1 MLGWAHLRQDHRES
15 LVRIILLTSDALL
28 FILFA
33 AFIFFIFM
41 GLRKEHWRRPWKK
54 VIEKPLGLLSLVIVI
69 LYFLVALLDSVH
81 FVRALPDTTG
91 SSTQYSTQ
99 VESVLDHIIAPLGRI
114 TEKTYS
120 APLATK
126 LYTKQS
132 KLLGNGDW
140 IRDYLPLTIRQ
151 TKQSRDIAAYV
162 GQGAVMTVLCMAC
175 LITILL
181 LVMSYR
187 YQSIKQAW
195 QGMFYKKT
203 SFPWYTLL
211 ITLAVLLFLII
222 TAALLIPHYHVFGT
236 DKVGQDVLYAA
247 IKSIRTGILIGA
259 LTSLVTIPFAV
270 ILGMMAGYWGGL
282 IDDVVQYLYTTLSS
296 IPGVL
301 LIAAAILSIQIYIM
315 NHPETFST
323 LSARADVRLVALC
336 FILGITSWTSLCRV
350 LRAETLKL
358 RELDYIQAAKLLG
371 TRHRRIL
378 ANHILPNIMH
388 IILITVVLDFS
399 MLVLA
404 EAVLTYVGVGVDP
417 STFSWGNMIDGAR
430 LEIAKEPLV
439 WWPLTSAFVFMFVF
453 ILAANLLADSVRDAF
468 DPRAED

>member
-1 MLGWAHLRQDHRES
+1 
-15 LVRIILLTSDALL
+15 VRIILLTSDALL
-28 FILFA
+28 FALLATFILL
-33 AFIFFIFM
+33 IFM
-41 GLRKEHWRRPWKK
+41 ALRKEHWRRPWKK
-54 VIEKPLGLLSLVIVI
+54 VLEKPLGLLSLLIVI
-69 LYFLVALLDSVH
+69 LYFLVALLDSIH
-81 FVRALPDTTG
+81 FVRALPETTNG
-91 SSTQYSTQ
+91 ALTQYSTQ
-99 VESVLDHIIAPLGRI
+99 VESVLDNLMAPLGRI

-132 KLLGNGDW
+132 KLLPNGDW
-140 IRDYLPLTIRQ
+140 VRDYLPLTII
-151 TKQSRDIAAYV
+151 TMTHAVPTPTIAACV
-162 GQGAVMTVLCMAC
+162 AQGAVFTLLGMAC
-175 LITILL
+175 LISVLL
-181 LVMSYR
+181 LIMSYR
-187 YQSIKQAW
+187 QHSFNQAW
-195 QGMFYKKT
+195 QRIFCKKT
-203 SFPWYTLL
+203 NFPWYTLL
-211 ITLAVLLFLII
+211 VTLAVLFFLIS
-222 TAALLIPHYHVFGT
+222 TTMLLIPYYHVFGT

-247 IKSIRTGILIGA
+247 IKSIRTGILIGT
-259 LTSLVTIPFAV
+259 LTSLVMVPFAV

-282 IDDVVQYLYTTLSS
+282 IDDIVQYLYTTLSS

-301 LIAAAILSIQIYIM
+301 LIAAAILSIQIYIT
-315 NHPETFST
+315 NHPETFTT
-323 LSARADVRLVALC
+323 LNARADIRLLALC

-371 TRHRRIL
+371 TKDGRIL

-399 MLVLA
+399 VLVLA

-430 LEIAKEPLV
+430 LEIAKDPLV
-439 WWPLTSAFVFMFVF
+439 WWPLTSAFLFMFVF